1 MDYGKAEGIRK
12 KGLAGLIT
20 DNLVEGKGIGSSFG
34 SAISDR
40 TKATFTGIQEKFDP
54 LNIAKKLTGGSNL
67 APALLGRLMG
77 RKESTLEY
85 FAKPKRKV
93 SAKGVN
99 FETGDALDDN
109 QAVEVLGFIYR
120 ELKRAELDREL
131 LAETA
136 QEQEK
141 KREDDEDKRNQ
152 EIIAALTGR
161 KEKKETTKE
170 KAKRKKEEVKV
181 KKETKK
187 APTKKAPPTKKEV
200 PPKVEVPKVQAP
212 KPPAKVTIPKGA
224 VSTAAK
230 VAAGVG
236 VLTLA
241 GKVSAKISGNESAG
255 NYNQANIVGK
265 AGKEHIIEKGN
276 LDVTTGKPFEKSLT
290 EMSISEVAALGRRR
304 YKHYGKKGGSAMG
317 KYQFIPGTLESVA
330 KNLYG
335 ENWET
340 KPYDEKAQ
348 EDLNAS
354 FLMGNAKLL
363 QKAGLKVSDASLYM
377 MHFFGNATQAAMV
390 INGPEDVKMSEVL
403 DYWYSQGKQ
412 KSRPSVE
419 NPGVANLTV
428 GEYKK
433 RLGQKYKFDFVEL
446 DVAKLAEPIAENN
459 TGNTIDVSSKE
470 RKDLQKT
477 ENKDKPAINV
487 NNTTVNQPSSPTP
500 QKQKETED
508 DTPAPIKKRRG

>member
-1 MDYGKAEGIRK
+1 MDYGKAQDIRK
-12 KGLAGLIT
+12 TGLSGLIVENLLAGQS
-20 DNLVEGKGIGSSFG
+20 IGSSFG

-40 TKATFTGIQEKFDP
+40 TKASITGIKEKFDP

-67 APALLGRLMG
+67 APALLGRLTG
-77 RKESTLEY
+77 RKQSTIEH
-85 FAKPKRKV
+85 FAGRSKL
-93 SAKGVN
+93 SSKGVN
-99 FETGDALDDN
+99 FETGEAIDN
-109 QAVEVLGFIYR
+109 NQVEEALGFIYR

-131 LAETA
+131 LAEET

-141 KREDDEDKRNQ
+141 EREDNEDRRNQ

-161 KEKKETTKE
+161 KKKKETAKE
-170 KAKRKKEEVKV
+170 KAKRKKEEVKA
-181 KKETKK
+181 KKEIKR
-187 APTKKAPPTKKEV
+187 APTKKEAPPKVEAPKVEA
-200 PPKVEVPKVQAP
+200 PKVEVPK
-212 KPPAKVTIPKGA
+212 PPTKVTIPKAA
-224 VSTAAK
+224 VTTAAK

-241 GKVSAKISGNESAG
+241 GKVSAKISGSESAG

-276 LDVTTGKPFEKSLT
+276 LDVTTGKPFDKSLT
-290 EMSISEVAALGRRR
+290 EMSISEVADLGRRR
-304 YKHYGKKGGSAMG
+304 YKYYGKKGGSAMG
-317 KYQFIPGTLESVA
+317 KYQFIPSTLESVA

-340 KPYDEKAQ
+340 RPYDEKAQ
-348 EDLNAS
+348 EDLNAA

-390 INGPEDVKMSEVL
+390 INGPEDAMMSEVL
-403 DYWYSQGKQ
+403 DYWYNQGKQ
-412 KSRPSVE
+412 KARPSVE
-419 NPGVANLTV
+419 NPSVAKMTV

-433 RLGQKYKFDFVEL
+433 RLAQKYKFDFAEL
-446 DVAKLAEPIAENN
+446 DVNKLAEPIADNN
-459 TGNTIDVSSKE
+459 TGNTIDTASKE

-487 NNTTVNQPSSPTP
+487 NNTTVNQPSGPTS

-508 DTPAPIKKRRG
+508 DTPAPFKKRRG